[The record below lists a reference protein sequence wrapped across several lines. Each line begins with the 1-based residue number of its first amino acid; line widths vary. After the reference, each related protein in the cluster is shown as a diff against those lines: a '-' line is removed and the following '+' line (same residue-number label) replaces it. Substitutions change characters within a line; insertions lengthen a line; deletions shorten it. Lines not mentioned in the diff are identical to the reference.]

1 MDCNFS
7 FLWSRRSNYRLSS
20 CPGRAAPRTATTV
33 AIFLSCVSLAAQLYP
48 ILCNPMDCSP
58 PGSSVH
64 RIRQVRILEWVA
76 MPFYKECS
84 WPWNRTVSPALQVYL
99 LPETPGKLKLSLGIS
114 RVVTVLILKKSQYL
128 CTYDFFY
135 LRRKYE
141 VYMLLIFKSKLY
153 LLWVAW
159 IICSLPNTIGLPRW
173 LSGKES
179 ACQAGDLGSVLGSE
193 RSSGEE
199 MSTHFNILAWKI
211 PWTEEHGGWECKG
224 WQRVRHN

>member
-1 MDCNFS
+1 MCTLL
-7 FLWSRRSNYRLSS
+7 LWSCLN
-20 CPGRAAPRTATTV
+20 
-33 AIFLSCVSLAAQLYP
+33 
-48 ILCNPMDCSP
+48 LCDTMDCSP
-58 PGSSVH
+58 PVSSAH
-64 RIRQVRILEWVA
+64 GILQVRILEWVA
-76 MPFYKECS
+76 MPFYKESS